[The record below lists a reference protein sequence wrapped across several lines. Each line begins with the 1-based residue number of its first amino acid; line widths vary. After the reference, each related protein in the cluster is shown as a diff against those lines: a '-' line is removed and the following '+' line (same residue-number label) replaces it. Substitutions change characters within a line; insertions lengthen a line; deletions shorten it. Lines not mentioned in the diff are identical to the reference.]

1 MAKPRV
7 FISSTFYDLRSV
19 RDDLDRFIRGL
30 GYEPVRHERGHIS
43 YGQQERPE
51 EYAYREVDLC
61 DILVCIIGGRFGSQ
75 AAQGMYSITQKELKK
90 AVEHGK
96 QVYVF
101 VEEAVHHEHR
111 SYKANKDVQG
121 VKFPAVDDARIHE
134 FLEEVYALPSGN
146 PVFSFGVSS
155 DISAILQEQWA
166 GLFQRLLLEQASKP
180 QSALVED
187 LQRSLQTVGQ
197 LVKFLAEEK
206 GKSGDAV
213 QEILFANHPIFE
225 AIRKATNNGYRL
237 YFSNLKELDEWAKT
251 ARRFEEMPFGESD
264 DYFEWIRVHE
274 GKSNKENQI
283 LFVKKSL
290 FSDDGTLIP
299 MTPAGWD
306 DSWVRLER
314 REAPKRPFSLDDLGD
329 DIPF

>member
-19 RDDLDRFIRGL
+19 RDDLDRFIRSL
-30 GYEPVRHERGHIS
+30 GFEPVRHERGQIS
-43 YGQQERPE
+43 YGKQERPE

-61 DILVCIIGGRFGSQ
+61 DILVCIIGGRFGSP
-75 AAQGMYSITQKELKK
+75 AAQGLYSVTQKELKK
-90 AVEHGK
+90 AVERGK

-111 SYKANKDVQG
+111 SYKANKEVAG

-146 PVFSFGVSS
+146 PIFSFGVSS
-155 DISAILQEQWA
+155 DIAAILQEQWA
-166 GLFQRLLLEQASKP
+166 GLFQRLLIEEAAKAQT
-180 QSALVED
+180 ALVEE

-206 GKSGDAV
+206 GKGAQAV
-213 QEILFANHPIFE
+213 QEILFANHPFFD
-225 AIRKATNNGYRL
+225 ALRKVTNNSYRL
-237 YFSNLKELDEWAKT
+237 YFSNIHELEEWLKG
-251 ARRFEEMPFGESD
+251 ARGFQEMPFTDSD
-264 DYFEWIRVHE
+264 DYYEWIRVTKGSTKQE
-274 GKSNKENQI
+274 TQT
-283 LFVKKSL
+283 LYVKKSL
-290 FSDDGTLIP
+290 FSEDGSISP
-299 MTPAGWD
+299 MTAAAWND
-306 DSWVRLER
+306 QWVRLER
-314 REAPKRPFSLDDLGD
+314 KETSKRPSFDDLGD